1 MSDVPVDRNL
11 ALELVRVTEAAALSA
26 ARLVGMGDKEAAD
39 QAAVDGMHAVLHTV
53 HMDGIVVIGEGEKDE
68 APMLHNGEPVGDGS
82 PPEVDI
88 AVDPLEG
95 TRLAA
100 DGRPNALAV
109 IALSERGTMFDPGP
123 CVYMEKMAGAEHLA
137 DLLDLDRPLGETIGL
152 VAERKGS
159 DVRDVMVVVLDR
171 PRHQDGIKAIR
182 EAGGRVRLI
191 PDGDVSGALLA
202 VSPDRPVDLLWGIGG
217 TPEGVI
223 SAAALKCYGGGLI
236 GRLWPRDDDERRAA
250 EDAGYDIER
259 VLTQDDLVRG
269 DNCFFSATGVTDGDV
284 LEGVRYQGL
293 RGASTESLVMR
304 SRSGTVRRVASRHD
318 RTKLRA
324 LTVRV
329 RLTCQARAGPR
340 RSRHADPGEHVR
352 GARGRCAGWLRR
364 KRRRRRRRRRVRG
377 ARGGAALGRRWR
389 RRADPA

>member
-1 MSDVPVDRNL
+1 MSRAPVDRNL

-26 ARLVGMGDKEAAD
+26 AQFVGMGDKEGAD

-53 HMDGIVVIGEGEKDE
+53 HMDGVVVIGEGEKDE
-68 APMLHNGEPVGDGS
+68 APMLHNGEVVGDGS

-152 VAERKGS
+152 VAERKGT

-171 PRHQDGIKAIR
+171 PRHEAGIRAIR
-182 EAGGRVRLI
+182 AAGARVRLI
-191 PDGDVSGALLA
+191 TDGDVSGALLA
-202 VSPDRPVDLLWGIGG
+202 VAPDRPVDLLWGIGG

-236 GRLWPRDDDERRAA
+236 GRLSPRDDDERQTAV
-250 EDAGYDIER
+250 DAGYDVDR

-269 DNCFFSATGVTDGDV
+269 NNCFFSATGVTDGDV
-284 LEGVRYQGL
+284 LEGVRYAGT

-304 SRSGTVRRVASRHD
+304 SRSGTVRRIQSRHD
-318 RTKLRA
+318 RTKLRE
-324 LTVRV
+324 LT
-329 RLTCQARAGPR
+329 ARYG
-340 RSRHADPGEHVR
+340 
-352 GARGRCAGWLRR
+352 
-364 KRRRRRRRRRVRG
+364 
-377 ARGGAALGRRWR
+377 
-389 RRADPA
+389 

>member
-1 MSDVPVDRNL
+1 MPVDRNL
-11 ALELVRVTEAAALSA
+11 ALELVRVTEAAALA
-26 ARLVGMGDKEAAD
+26 AAQLLGMGDKEAAD

-68 APMLHNGEPVGDGS
+68 APMLHNGERVGDGS
-82 PPEVDI
+82 PPQVDI

-100 DGRPNALAV
+100 QGRPNALAV

-123 CVYMEKMAGAEHLA
+123 CVYMEKMAGSEQIA
-137 DLLDLDRPLGETIGL
+137 DLLDLDRPLADTLGL
-152 VAERKGS
+152 IAERKGT

-171 PRHQDGIKAIR
+171 PRHEDGIRQIR
-182 EAGGRVRLI
+182 EAGARVRLI
-191 PDGDVSGALLA
+191 TDGDVSGALLA
-202 VSPDRPVDLLWGIGG
+202 VTPDRPVDLLWGIGG

-223 SAAALKCYGGGLI
+223 SAAALKCFGGGLI
-236 GRLWPRDDDERRAA
+236 GRLAPRDDAERQAA
-250 EDAGYDIER
+250 VDAGYDVER

-284 LEGVRYQGL
+284 LQGVRYEGA

-304 SRSGTVRRVASRHD
+304 SRSGTVRRIQSRHD

-324 LTVRV
+324 LT
-329 RLTCQARAGPR
+329 
-340 RSRHADPGEHVR
+340 
-352 GARGRCAGWLRR
+352 GRYG
-364 KRRRRRRRRRVRG
+364 
-377 ARGGAALGRRWR
+377 
-389 RRADPA
+389 